1 MNFRELA
8 KSLELED
15 EEYLELI
22 KLFIQTGMSDLDK
35 FESAIEAGDASA
47 AADAAHSL
55 KGAAGGLGLTELF
68 ELAKEAEQ
76 KTRSGFMEEIAYL
89 SRSLKTKLDEIA
101 SLIRK

>member
-15 EEYLELI
+15 EEYLELVE
-22 KLFIQTGMSDLDK
+22 LFIETGTSDLDK
-35 FESAIEAGDASA
+35 FESAIEAGDANA

-55 KGAAGGLGLTELF
+55 KGAAGGLGLTALF

-76 KTRSGFMEEIAYL
+76 KTRNGFMEEIAYL